1 MCVCAVAYIEAH
13 TMESTE
19 KTGARPS
26 PSQGHTPQHSWCGR
40 KTFASGINGMNQGH
54 MHADCA
60 ADGMQKF
67 SKLKNNFNASLHM
80 SSMAWKHKQLP
91 S

>member
-1 MCVCAVAYIEAH
+1 MCLCYLAYIETHA
-13 TMESTE
+13 MESTE

-54 MHADCA
+54 VHADCA
-60 ADGMQKF
+60 AQHAEILQIIIIK
-67 SKLKNNFNASLHM
+67 NFNASLHM
-80 SSMAWKHKQLP
+80 SFMA
-91 S
+91 